1 LAISNRQ
8 LEIVVDLPYAQHF
21 MLKFRNTLTG
31 RVEEFR
37 PLREGEVGFYY
48 CGPTVWNYGHIGN
61 FRSAVAADI
70 LRRYLKFKGFKVTH
84 VMNITDVEDRIIAE
98 SQKAGLSIDD
108 YTAKYIDALWD
119 DFDALGCERPEIV
132 PRATRHIGEMV
143 TLIENLLASGHAYRS
158 DDSIYYRIA
167 SFPEY
172 GKLSKINFAGNI
184 AGASERIDTD
194 RYEKEDA
201 RDFALW
207 KEPASDN
214 EPSWD
219 TTIGSGRPGW
229 HIECSAMSMKYLGET
244 FDIHAGGI
252 DLVFPHHEN
261 EIAQSE
267 GATGKPFVRYWIHFE
282 HLKVGGETMSKS
294 KGNYFTFRDIAARGF
309 SPAAIRYFLLS
320 VPYNKQLNFTFD
332 ALAGAERTVASL
344 RDFRARL
351 GEAKTE
357 SGKNERLSETA
368 ARALQEFEAAMD
380 DDFNTS
386 IALAVIH
393 NLSRDVNTAL
403 ARKQVRAEDQ
413 RELLA
418 AIDRFDTVLN
428 IFGEQQREMLDS
440 EIQSLI
446 DERQEARHRRDFG
459 RADQIRDDLAD
470 RGIILEDTKDGVRW
484 KRK

>member
-1 LAISNRQ
+1 
-8 LEIVVDLPYAQHF
+8 

-31 RVEEFR
+31 RVEEFH
-37 PLREGEVGFYY
+37 PMNEGEVRMYY

-61 FRSAVAADI
+61 FRSAVAADVVS
-70 LRRYLKFKGFKVTH
+70 RYLKFKGYKVTH

-98 SQKAGLSIDD
+98 SQKAGLSIDE
-108 YTAKYIDALWD
+108 YTAIYIDALWE
-119 DFDALGCERPEIV
+119 DFDALGCERPDIV
-132 PRATRHIGEMV
+132 PRATRHIPEMV
-143 TLIENLLASGHAYRS
+143 TLIEKLLATGHAYRS

-207 KEPASDN
+207 KEPASET
-214 EPSWD
+214 EPAWD
-219 TTIGSGRPGW
+219 TSIGRGRPGW

-282 HLKVGGETMSKS
+282 HLKVDGETMSKS
-294 KGNYFTFRDIAARGF
+294 KGNYYTFRDIAAKGF

-332 ALAGAERTVASL
+332 ALAGAEKTVASL

-351 GEAKTE
+351 SEAKTGPGINADLHDSAE
-357 SGKNERLSETA
+357 
-368 ARALQEFEAAMD
+368 RALREFEEGMD
-380 DDFNTS
+380 DDLNTS
-386 IALAVIH
+386 VALAVVH
-393 NLSRDVNTAL
+393 NLSREVNTAL
-403 ARKQVRAEDQ
+403 ARKKVRAENQ
-413 RELLA
+413 RELLEV
-418 AIDRFDTVLN
+418 IDRIDTVLN
-428 IFGEQQREMLDS
+428 IFGKGQREMLDS
-440 EIQSLI
+440 EVQALL
-446 DERQEARHRRDFG
+446 DERQEARRRRDFG
-459 RADQIRDDLAD
+459 RADEIRRELAD

-484 KRK
+484 KRKSI

>member
-1 LAISNRQ
+1 
-8 LEIVVDLPYAQHF
+8 
-21 MLKFRNTLTG
+21 MLKFRNTLSG

-61 FRSAVAADI
+61 FRSAIAADI
-70 LRRYLKFKGFKVTH
+70 VVRYLKFKGYKVTH

-98 SQKAGLSIDD
+98 SQKAGLTIDE
-108 YTAKYIDALWD
+108 YTAKYIAALWE
-119 DFDALGCERPEIV
+119 DFDALGCERPNVV
-132 PRATRHIGEMV
+132 PRATRHIPEMV
-143 TLIENLLASGHAYRS
+143 TLIEKLLASDHAYRS

-167 SFPEY
+167 SFPQY

-207 KEPASDN
+207 KDPASETEPA
-214 EPSWD
+214 WD
-219 TTIGSGRPGW
+219 TTIGRGRPGW

-267 GATGKPFVRYWIHFE
+267 GATGKEFVRYWIHFE
-282 HLKVGGETMSKS
+282 HLKVDGETMSKS
-294 KGNYFTFRDIAARGF
+294 KGNYYTFRDVTAKGF
-309 SPAAIRYFLLS
+309 SAAAVRYFLLS
-320 VPYNKQLNFTFD
+320 VSHNKQLNFTFD

-351 GEAKTE
+351 SEAKTE
-357 SGKNERLSETA
+357 PGKDEKLSETA
-368 ARALQEFEAAMD
+368 ARALEEFEAGMD

-386 IALAVIH
+386 IALAAIH
-393 NLSRDVNTAL
+393 NLSREVNTAL
-403 ARKQVRAEDQ
+403 ARKKVKAENQ
-413 RELLA
+413 QELLA
-418 AIDRFDTVLN
+418 LIDRFDSVLN
-428 IFGEQQREMLDS
+428 IFGKQEREMLDS
-440 EIQSLI
+440 EVQALI
-446 DERQEARHRRDFG
+446 DERQEARRRRDFARG
-459 RADQIRDDLAD
+459 DEIRDELAS

-484 KRK
+484 KRR

>member
-1 LAISNRQ
+1 
-8 LEIVVDLPYAQHF
+8 
-21 MLKFRNTLTG
+21 MLKFRNTLSG
-31 RVEEFR
+31 RVEEFH
-37 PLREGEVGFYY
+37 PLNEGEAKFYY

-84 VMNITDVEDRIIAE
+84 VMNITDVEDRIIAM
-98 SQKAGLSIDD
+98 SQEAGLSIDD
-108 YTAKYIDALWD
+108 YTAKYIEALWE
-119 DFDALGCERPEIV
+119 DFDALGCERPDIV
-132 PRATRHIGEMV
+132 PRATRHIPEMV
-143 TLIENLLASGHAYRS
+143 TLIEKLLANEHAYES
-158 DDSIYYRIA
+158 DGSIYYRIA

-184 AGASERIDTD
+184 AGASERVDTD
-194 RYEKEDA
+194 KYEKEDA

-207 KEPASDN
+207 KAPDSETEPA
-214 EPSWD
+214 WD
-219 TTIGSGRPGW
+219 SSIGRGRPGW

-267 GATGKPFVRYWIHFE
+267 GATGKQFVRYWIHFE
-282 HLKVGGETMSKS
+282 HLKVDGETMSKS
-294 KGNYFTFRDIAARGF
+294 KGNYYTFRDVVEKGY
-309 SPAAIRYFLLS
+309 SPAGIRYFLLS

-351 GEAKTE
+351 SEAKTE
-357 SGKNERLSETA
+357 SGNNEKLHEA
-368 ARALQEFEAAMD
+368 ATRALKEFEEGMD

-386 IALAVIH
+386 IALAAIH
-393 NLSRDVNTAL
+393 NLSREVNTAL
-403 ARKQVRAEDQ
+403 ARKQVKEENKKELLQLLTRFDSVLNVLGDQ
-413 RELLA
+413 R
-418 AIDRFDTVLN
+418 T
-428 IFGEQQREMLDS
+428 EMLDS
-440 EIQSLI
+440 EVQAMI
-446 DERQEARHRRDFG
+446 DERQEARRRRDFG
-459 RADQIRDDLAD
+459 RADEIRVALAS

>member
-1 LAISNRQ
+1 
-8 LEIVVDLPYAQHF
+8 
-21 MLKFRNTLTG
+21 M
-31 RVEEFR
+31 
-37 PLREGEVGFYY
+37 REGEVSMYY
-48 CGPTVWNYGHIGN
+48 CGPTVWDYGHIGN
-61 FRSAVAADI
+61 FRSALNADI

-84 VMNITDVEDRIIAE
+84 VMNITDVEDRIIAK
-98 SQKAGLSIDD
+98 SQEAGLTIDD
-108 YTAKYIDALWD
+108 YTAKYIDALWE

-132 PRATRHIGEMV
+132 PRATRHIPEMV
-143 TLIENLLASGHAYRS
+143 SLIERLLETNHAYQS
-158 DDSIYYRIA
+158 DGSIYYRIA

-184 AGASERIDTD
+184 AGASDRIDTD

-207 KEPASDN
+207 KEPASQT
-214 EPSWD
+214 EPAWD
-219 TTIGSGRPGW
+219 APIGRGRPGW

-267 GATGKPFVRYWIHFE
+267 GATGKQFVRYWIHFE
-282 HLKVGGETMSKS
+282 HLKVEGETMSKS
-294 KGNYFTFRDIAARGF
+294 KGNYFTFRDINARGY

-332 ALAGAERTVASL
+332 ALAGAEKTVASL

-351 GEAKTE
+351 GEAKT
-357 SGKNERLSETA
+357 GPGMNA
-368 ARALQEFEAAMD
+368 ALHEVTLRAAQEFEAGMD
-380 DDFNTS
+380 DDLNTS
-386 IALAVIH
+386 VALAVIH
-393 NLSRDVNTAL
+393 NLTRDVNTAL
-403 ARKQVRAEDQ
+403 TRKKLLDDNQ
-413 RELLA
+413 RELLELLK
-418 AIDRFDTVLN
+418 RFDTVLN
-428 IFGEQQREMLDS
+428 IFGTDEREMLDG
-440 EIQSLI
+440 EIQNLI
-446 DERQEARHRRDFG
+446 DERQEARRRRDFSRG
-459 RADQIRDDLAD
+459 DEIRDELAG

>member
-1 LAISNRQ
+1 
-8 LEIVVDLPYAQHF
+8 
-21 MLKFRNTLTG
+21 MLKFRNTLSG

-61 FRSAVAADI
+61 FRSAIAADI
-70 LRRYLKFKGFKVTH
+70 VVRYLKFKGYKVTH

-98 SQKAGLSIDD
+98 SQKARLTIDE
-108 YTAKYIDALWD
+108 YTAKYIDALWE
-119 DFDALGCERPEIV
+119 DFDVLGCERPNVV
-132 PRATRHIGEMV
+132 PRATRHIPEMV
-143 TLIENLLASGHAYRS
+143 TLIEKLLASDHAYRS

-167 SFPEY
+167 SFPQY
-172 GKLSKINFAGNI
+172 GKLSRINFAGNI

-207 KEPASDN
+207 KEPSSET
-214 EPSWD
+214 EPAWD
-219 TTIGSGRPGW
+219 TTIGRGRPGW

-267 GATGKPFVRYWIHFE
+267 GATGKEFVRYWIHFE
-282 HLKVGGETMSKS
+282 HLKVDGETMSKS
-294 KGNYFTFRDIAARGF
+294 KGNYYTFRDVTAKGF
-309 SPAAIRYFLLS
+309 SAAAVRYFLLS
-320 VPYNKQLNFTFD
+320 VPHNKQLNFTFD

-351 GEAKTE
+351 SEAKTE
-357 SGKNERLSETA
+357 PGKNEKLVETA
-368 ARALQEFEAAMD
+368 ARALQEFEAGMD

-386 IALAVIH
+386 IALAAIH
-393 NLSRDVNTAL
+393 NLSREVNTAL
-403 ARKQVRAEDQ
+403 ARKQVKTENQ
-413 RELLA
+413 QELLA
-418 AIDRFDTVLN
+418 LIDRFDSVLN
-428 IFGEQQREMLDS
+428 IFGKQEREMLDS
-440 EIQSLI
+440 EVQALI
-446 DERQEARHRRDFG
+446 DERQEARRRRDFARG
-459 RADQIRDDLAD
+459 DEIRDELAS